1 MCYLRR
7 IAKIRFLPVFQ
18 IWLTLRPKKNKK
30 LLFYGHWTRYD
41 LLRGMTSAFL
51 IFRSFGHS
59 YGRSR
64 QKGRTCRRHAM
75 TDFMS
80 NVNTKSVS
88 ATPAYGTRKKTFNY
102 LIVRLTQCISFFQYV
117 CFPLPFM
124 THCDTSHGR
133 HSRRLSCLLG
143 LFMFARIACLLQL
156 WIKTRHLDYSIWATP
171 K

>member
-1 MCYLRR
+1 MCFLRR
-7 IAKIRFLPVFQ
+7 IAKIRFFAG
-18 IWLTLRPKKNKK
+18 ISDLTDIAAEEKQK

-41 LLRGMTSAFL
+41 LLRGRTSAFL

-88 ATPAYGTRKKTFNY
+88 ATPAFVGILGAMYWQKGVL
-102 LIVRLTQCISFFQYV
+102 LII
-117 CFPLPFM
+117 
-124 THCDTSHGR
+124 D
-133 HSRRLSCLLG
+133 
-143 LFMFARIACLLQL
+143 LLQAL
-156 WIKTRHLDYSIWATP
+156 
-171 K
+171 

>member
-41 LLRGMTSAFL
+41 LLRGRTSAFL

-88 ATPAYGTRKKTFNY
+88 ATPAQGKVNQNEKQWLKYT
-102 LIVRLTQCISFFQYV
+102 LIIVNSILRVKLPSICNIRLVLKQLEKSFTAEVTIIF
-117 CFPLPFM
+117 CNL
-124 THCDTSHGR
+124 
-133 HSRRLSCLLG
+133 
-143 LFMFARIACLLQL
+143 
-156 WIKTRHLDYSIWATP
+156 
-171 K
+171 

>member
-41 LLRGMTSAFL
+41 LLRGRTSAFL

-88 ATPAYGTRKKTFNY
+88 ATPALSLGLRIFKRTGKDLRESRILSFATLIRSLGLLFLVVLLFIFAVSMSVLIDCNY
-102 LIVRLTQCISFFQYV
+102 INNSDNYCWHW
-117 CFPLPFM
+117 
-124 THCDTSHGR
+124 THCVP
-133 HSRRLSCLLG
+133 LS
-143 LFMFARIACLLQL
+143 
-156 WIKTRHLDYSIWATP
+156 
-171 K
+171 

>member
-41 LLRGMTSAFL
+41 LLRGRTSAFL

-88 ATPAYGTRKKTFNY
+88 ATPAQGKVNQNEKQWLKYT
-102 LIVRLTQCISFFQYV
+102 LIIVNSILQVKLPSICNIRLVLKQLEKSFTAEVTIIF
-117 CFPLPFM
+117 CNL
-124 THCDTSHGR
+124 
-133 HSRRLSCLLG
+133 
-143 LFMFARIACLLQL
+143 
-156 WIKTRHLDYSIWATP
+156 
-171 K
+171 

>member
-41 LLRGMTSAFL
+41 LLRGRTSAFL

-88 ATPAYGTRKKTFNY
+88 ATPAQGKVNQNEKQWLKYT
-102 LIVRLTQCISFFQYV
+102 LIIVNSILRVKLPSICNIRLALKQLEKSFTAEVTIIF
-117 CFPLPFM
+117 CNL
-124 THCDTSHGR
+124 
-133 HSRRLSCLLG
+133 
-143 LFMFARIACLLQL
+143 
-156 WIKTRHLDYSIWATP
+156 
-171 K
+171 